1 MTIFR
6 ESKSTGS
13 KPQDIPFAFD
23 VLTPKLP
30 CLTRFS
36 HPIFETNV
44 VEPVNSGQISLVHG
58 HIFR

>member
-1 MTIFR
+1 M
-6 ESKSTGS
+6 GS

-30 CLTRFS
+30 YLTRFS

-44 VEPVNSGQISLVHG
+44 VEPVNSGQTSHVHG
-58 HIFR
+58 QMFR